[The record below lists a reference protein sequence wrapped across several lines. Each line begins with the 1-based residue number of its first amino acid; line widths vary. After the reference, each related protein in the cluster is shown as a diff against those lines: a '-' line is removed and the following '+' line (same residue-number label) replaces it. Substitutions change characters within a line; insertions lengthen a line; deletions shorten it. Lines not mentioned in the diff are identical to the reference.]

1 MALKLGSAPAA
12 SPAAAL
18 TAAPTAAQTAPAA
31 EKSAA
36 PKAAK
41 KTAAA
46 PAAEQSAAP
55 KAAKKTA
62 AAQTAP
68 AAEQSAAPTA
78 ETKGKKGGKK
88 GGSESAS
95 KPKKGDMSGWESGKP
110 KETISSVTY
119 SGGTKPKKG
128 GSAAS
133 GGGGGGGGGSQEKP
147 SKEKKDR
154 KPNKRER
161 MAEAG
166 LYINPRTG
174 LLVKADPAKSA
185 IMKAR
190 AKSRRGKSLSAAHK
204 KAIADAIKAVWKTGK
219 TRDGKAAHYAR
230 KGEERKTRALKAQT
244 SQHEKEL
251 AKRRAARQA
260 KKAA

>member
-1 MALKLGSAPAA
+1 MSKTRPAINIT
-12 SPAAAL
+12 P
-18 TAAPTAAQTAPAA
+18 PKGKA
-31 EKSAA
+31 E
-36 PKAAK
+36 P
-41 KTAAA
+41 
-46 PAAEQSAAP
+46 
-55 KAAKKTA
+55 
-62 AAQTAP
+62 
-68 AAEQSAAPTA
+68 
-78 ETKGKKGGKK
+78 TKGKAEPTKGKAEPTKGKAEPTKGKAEPTKGGGTTKGKSEPTK
-88 GGSESAS
+88 GGGTTKGKGKGKSSGT
-95 KPKKGDMSGWESGKP
+95 KPKKGAWAEWADGNKT
-110 KETISSVTY
+110 KQTISSVT
-119 SGGTKPKKG
+119 SGGGTKPKKG

-133 GGGGGGGGGSQEKP
+133 GGGSKEKP
-147 SKEKKDR
+147 SKEKAKKER

-204 KAIADAIKAVWKTGK
+204 KAIAQAIKAVWKTGK

-244 SQHEKEL
+244 SQHEKAL

-260 KKAA
+260 SKKAA